1 MTKNK
6 YMTKYQLEHLKSR
19 VKNEIKPLIEEAEL
33 LRRSVVADMTAS
45 AEKKL
50 SKKIKA
56 DVVIKELEDALQVLA
71 SAQRKATTFF
81 MKGATTKDLKDNL
94 NYSFR
99 DKGNRTILESS
110 GYGSSKG
117 IMPEDCREQ
126 LREWAEKL
134 ATKEAEKTPEGQQV
148 KKLELYRDSAINTIF
163 ETGLPEDLPKTL
175 EAIFKPLN
183 INWDKASALQLED
196 RSNLN

>member
-99 DKGNRTILESS
+99 DKGNRTILESN

-163 ETGLPEDLPKTL
+163 ETGPP
-175 EAIFKPLN
+175 
-183 INWDKASALQLED
+183 
-196 RSNLN
+196 

>member
-81 MKGATTKDLKDNL
+81 MRGATTKDLKDNL
-94 NYSFR
+94 NYSFKE
-99 DKGNRTILESS
+99 KGHRTILESN
-110 GYGSSKG
+110 GYQKG

-183 INWDKASALQLED
+183 INWDKTSALQLED